1 VKSDYRYEIKF
12 LLDDVGLSDALEWLY
27 SHTTAVEMYDKRV
40 VNSIYFDDME
50 FSAVQDNLSGI
61 SDRKKLRLRWYG
73 RKTYSEARFE
83 VKMRKGRVGSKFNYP
98 IKLPISGL
106 NNLSLGDITSSCIR
120 DLSTQNVIFNDHI
133 VPMLYVS
140 YTREYFETHQGI
152 RITIDQDI
160 NFSSTRLNSTLSENA
175 FVSYPS
181 KVLEIKFPRGLKD
194 EVANLIRPLHMTP
207 KRHSKYLVGLALL
220 GIAVYI

>member
-12 LLDDVGLSDALEWLY
+12 VLDDFGLNDAMEWLY
-27 SHTTAVEMYDKRV
+27 SRTTAVEMYDKRV

-50 FSAVQDNLSGI
+50 LSAVKDNLSGI

-73 RKTYSEARFE
+73 RQTYSEARFE
-83 VKMRKGRVGSKFNYP
+83 VKARKGRVGSKSNYP
-98 IKLPISGL
+98 IKLPINGL
-106 NNLSLGDITSSCIR
+106 NNLNFGDITSSCIR
-120 DLSTQNVIFNDHI
+120 ELSTQNVIFNDHI
-133 VPMLYVS
+133 VPMLHVS

-160 NFSSTRLNSTLSENA
+160 NFSDTPSCSTLSENT
-175 FVSYPS
+175 FVPYPR
-181 KVLEIKFPRGLKD
+181 KVLEIKFPPGMKD

-207 KRHSKYLVGLALL
+207 KRHSKYLIGLALL
-220 GIAVYI
+220 GYAVYI